1 MSVRRIIHSLILLLA
16 VWSPLNSAIAGAAL
30 VGCPLNMAHTLEQ
43 GLDRGL
49 AHPTADR
56 QRHAAPA
63 QMADHACNQTVFH
76 TSSAQSGSDDN
87 CHCTFCLLLGASALP
102 GSVSNTPA
110 FGTTVSHTAIPQ
122 APAVG
127 YNSTPFRPPISR
139 LV

>member
-49 AHPTADR
+49 SHSTVDR
-56 QRHAAPA
+56 QQHAVSQA
-63 QMADHACNQTVFH
+63 ADNVCGFH
-76 TSSAQSGSDDN
+76 TSSAQSGSDDS

-127 YNSTPFRPPISR
+127 YNSTPFRPPINR